1 MDFGWYG
8 DRDVSAAVTYV
19 QQRPH
24 VDTGR
29 IGAVGMSMG
38 GEEAIGAMA
47 GDRRIHAAVA
57 EGATNRVFGDKA
69 WLSARYGVR
78 GSITKGVEWLTY
90 RLTDLLTAAK
100 PPITLADAVARSA
113 PRPVLLITAGKVSD
127 ETNAGNAIRAA
138 SPRTVEVWNV
148 PGANH
153 TGGLR
158 TQPTEWR
165 HRVTRFLDRTLLS
178 VPR

>member
-8 DRDVSAAVTYV
+8 DRDVDAGGDICTAAASCGYRAYRSGRNVDGG
-19 QQRPH
+19 QGSHRSDGGRPR
-24 VDTGR
+24 VR
-29 IGAVGMSMG
+29 P
-38 GEEAIGAMA
+38 
-47 GDRRIHAAVA
+47 AVA

-113 PRPVLLITAGKVSD
+113 PRPVLLITAGNVSD

-158 TQPTEWR
+158 TQPIAWR

-178 VPR
+178 VQR